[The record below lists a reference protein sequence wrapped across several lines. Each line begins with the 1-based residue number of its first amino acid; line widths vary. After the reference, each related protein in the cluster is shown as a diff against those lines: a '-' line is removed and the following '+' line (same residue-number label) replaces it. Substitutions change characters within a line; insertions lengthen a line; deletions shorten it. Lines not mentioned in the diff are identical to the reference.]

1 MEHSNPILMGNNSP
15 QKFITIGEVMLRLTP
30 PNYEKI
36 RMASAFEASYGGSE
50 ANIALALANLGVDS
64 TFFSVVP
71 NNSLGKSAVRWLR
84 CNDVHCTPM
93 ILSTKEETPSHRL
106 GTYYLETGYGIRPSK
121 VIYDRMH
128 SALTEYDLTKVDLDE
143 LFDGFDWLHLSGIT
157 PALNKNCADFIL
169 RCLRAAKEKGLTVSF
184 DGNFR
189 STLWSWEEARDYC
202 TQCLPYVDVLF
213 GIEPYHLWK
222 DDEDHSKGDWKDG
235 VPLQPSYEQQ
245 DEIFQHFI
253 DRYPN
258 LKCIA
263 RHVRYVHSGSE
274 NSLKAFMWYEG
285 HTFESKLYTFNILDR
300 VGAAIVNS
308 HAARLGVVELSAG
321 EADVRNIAREFV
333 LLLRGDKVG
342 TAAIDG
348 LPRLVKVEQR
358 GAKAVHVAIAR
369 VEYAMVEE
377 QPALTGLDGDGA
389 STNLHALPGA
399 HLESS
404 RSHNMAM
411 LAPEAHVGRLAVED
425 VAKGSMASVR
435 GTREHGVVAIN
446 LLGEEYAVAVVR
458 QESVLELMEG
468 HEVGSPGH
476 ADGRAVVAVAPGN
489 VVLVLYLAHAGVVA
503 VHPVAYLLVVA
514 LEA

>member
-1 MEHSNPILMGNNSP
+1 MEHSNPILMGNDSP

-36 RMASAFEASYGGSE
+36 RMASSFEASYGGSE

-169 RCLRAAKEKGLTVSF
+169 RCLRTAKEKGLTVSF

-253 DRYPN
+253 ERYPN
-258 LKCIA
+258 LTCIA
-263 RHVRYVHSGSE
+263 RHVRYAHSGSE
-274 NSLKAFMWYEG
+274 NSLKAFMWYDG
-285 HTFESKLYTFNILDR
+285 HTFESKLFTFNILDR
-300 VGAAIVNS
+300 VG
-308 HAARLGVVELSAG
+308 G
-321 EADVRNIAREFV
+321 
-333 LLLRGDKVG
+333 GD
-342 TAAIDG
+342 AFASG
-348 LPRLVKVEQR
+348 L
-358 GAKAVHVAIAR
+358 I
-369 VEYAMVEE
+369 YAM
-377 QPALTGLDGDGA
+377 
-389 STNLHALPGA
+389 LHDYK
-399 HLESS
+399 
-404 RSHNMAM
+404 AM
-411 LAPEAHVGRLAVED
+411 D
-425 VAKGSMASVR
+425 M
-435 GTREHGVVAIN
+435 IN
-446 LLGEEYAVAVVR
+446 FAVASSAIKHTIHGDANITDDVSTIR
-458 QESVLELMEG
+458 NLMNMNY
-468 HEVGSPGH
+468 
-476 ADGRAVVAVAPGN
+476 DIKR
-489 VVLVLYLAHAGVVA
+489 
-503 VHPVAYLLVVA
+503 
-514 LEA
+514 